1 MKKFNEKKISLYE
14 DIDETNDIEY
24 LETLIQYIEDDI
36 QNLDK
41 QSTKTLEL
49 RAKMSGLTLEEFLEK
64 TKSSLLD
71 RKKYAEDKLN
81 KLKDNGMDNFI
92 NPYPSNGLT

>member
-1 MKKFNEKKISLYE
+1 MKKFNEKKVDFHE

-71 RKKYAEDKLN
+71 RKKYAQEKLN
-81 KLKDNGMDNFI
+81 KLKESDNTIF
-92 NPYPSNGLT
+92 PFSSHGLT

>member
-1 MKKFNEKKISLYE
+1 MKKIDFYE
-14 DIDETNDIEY
+14 DIDETNDVKY

-41 QSTKTLEL
+41 QSAKTLEL
-49 RAKMSGLTLEEFLEK
+49 RAKMSGLTPDDFLEK

-71 RKKYAEDKLN
+71 RKKYAENKLN
-81 KLKDNGMDNFI
+81 KLKEG
-92 NPYPSNGLT
+92 